1 MLAHGADPT
10 LKNQEGQ
17 TPLDLSTAEDVKC
30 LLQDAMTTNLASLP
44 TASKSALTVDH
55 QPSNNTPALITPSQP
70 QSCAA
75 SAAQMN
81 ASSFSATPGTIGS
94 HLKSRYSTIDVVV
107 NNVVMKYA
115 YYAIV
120 VVPFQ
125 LLPIRCLETQV

>member
-75 SAAQMN
+75 AAAQIN
-81 ASSFSATPGTIGS
+81 ASSFSATPGTIGR
-94 HLKSRYSTIDVVV
+94 HLKSRCSTMDVVV
-107 NNVVMKYA
+107 YNVVIKYD
-115 YYAIV
+115 YYYIV
-120 VVPFQ
+120 VVHFQ
-125 LLPIRCLETQV
+125 LLPIRCLEIQV